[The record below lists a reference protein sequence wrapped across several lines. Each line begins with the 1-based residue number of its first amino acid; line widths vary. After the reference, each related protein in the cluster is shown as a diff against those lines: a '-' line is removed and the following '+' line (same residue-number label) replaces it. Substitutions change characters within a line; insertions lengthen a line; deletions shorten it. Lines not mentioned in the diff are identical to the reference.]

1 MPGRGGSS
9 QSGQSSSAK
18 DRNRSEGSSLD
29 RAQHIEA
36 GAPPSPPPR
45 QKRDSGTLTD
55 ILNHVR
61 DLKQDVASL
70 KGRIENLEGKVI
82 GIERDRVTHQTLD
95 QEMSILIA
103 RIEATEAEMQKL
115 QQMTTVEFDPQVTL
129 VAQGL
134 PVTQGTDLI
143 SQAKFLVNRALNE
156 PGIPVVRATRLPSRN
171 NRPGLV
177 KIEVNSLE
185 NKIKL
190 LRKKFSLKD
199 TQDFK
204 NVYLRSSKSHVER
217 LLELNIMKLL
227 DEIPNGKDKYKLTS
241 NGRLV
246 ERNRDGNQQQSRIQ
260 RH

>member
-1 MPGRGGSS
+1 M
-9 QSGQSSSAK
+9 
-18 DRNRSEGSSLD
+18 N
-29 RAQHIEA
+29 
-36 GAPPSPPPR
+36 
-45 QKRDSGTLTD
+45 
-55 ILNHVR
+55 
-61 DLKQDVASL
+61 
-70 KGRIENLEGKVI
+70 

-95 QEMSILIA
+95 QEVSILIA
-103 RIEATEAEMQKL
+103 RVEATEAEMQRL

-134 PVTQGTDLI
+134 PTLQGTDVI
-143 SQAKFLVNRALNE
+143 SQAKTLVNRALNE
-156 PGIPVVRATRLPSRN
+156 PDIPVVRATRLPSRN
-171 NRPGLV
+171 SRPGLV

-204 NVYLRSSKSHVER
+204 NVYLRSSKSHTER

-246 ERNRDGNQQQSRIQ
+246 ERTRDRSGNQQQDRNQ